1 MQIRQRSNVRERDE
15 EVKEKIYHEFCGI
28 RNAPKRLPRH
38 GGDGGGKKVSNKS
51 KQGVKFGRK
60 EFSCFCDHRKSDWA
74 RWMDGRIDG
83 GRERKRSIANLLVYT
98 ARSRACVTARSR
110 KWQKGRIENIPTGAS
125 PLLTQIS
132 NFFRVQSLL
141 PWPFAFQMYLG
152 TQRIGSSQSRQAL
165 ADDLVAAN

>member
-1 MQIRQRSNVRERDE
+1 MTTGKAIEQDGWTGESMEGERE
-15 EVKEKIYHEFCGI
+15 
-28 RNAPKRLPRH
+28 
-38 GGDGGGKKVSNKS
+38 
-51 KQGVKFGRK
+51 
-60 EFSCFCDHRKSDWA
+60 
-74 RWMDGRIDG
+74 
-83 GRERKRSIANLLVYT
+83 RSIANLLVYT

-132 NFFRVQSLL
+132 NFFRVQSFL
-141 PWPFAFQMYLG
+141 PWAFAFQMYLG